1 MLSDVCTASGM
12 RRTCHTNE
20 QEQSRS
26 PSACFV
32 GQVWGAP
39 DTLTQLPAGQ
49 QAYMTAALV
58 RMVAALG
65 RRGVE
70 GTPGLLPALLGGVS
84 ARLDSPLL
92 PIR

>member
-1 MLSDVCTASGM
+1 M
-12 RRTCHTNE
+12 
-20 QEQSRS
+20 
-26 PSACFV
+26 

-39 DTLTQLPAGQ
+39 ETLTQLPAAR
-49 QAYMTAALV
+49 QAFMTAALA
-58 RMVAALG
+58 RMVGALG

-84 ARLDSPLL
+84 ARLDSPSL